1 MGRSDR
7 AEAYEFRVLPPTERT
22 TLLSL
27 PGVLSILGSPEM
39 RFFGFARR
47 RAEMKRIPEA
57 LHLPVIVKGSRLPRE
72 TRDPRQNLGEL
83 YRDC

>member
-39 RFFGFARR
+39 RSLVRSATGGN
-47 RAEMKRIPEA
+47 EE
-57 LHLPVIVKGSRLPRE
+57 
-72 TRDPRQNLGEL
+72 DP
-83 YRDC
+83 